1 MEVRVEGQMVEAGDS
16 VASVLQKAL
25 SGKKFKAA
33 VAARADNG
41 ALLDLS
47 APPPA
52 GCAELAPVYADSPEG
67 LQMIRHSTAHVMAA
81 AVKRLFPTAKV
92 TIGPSIDTGF
102 YYDFDVEK
110 PFSSEDFPAIE
121 AEMQRIA
128 DAREPFTC
136 KVLPKAEAVEVF
148 RNMGEVYKVELIES
162 IDADTVSLY
171 TCGDFTDLCRGPHVP
186 HTGFAKAAKLMSVA
200 GAYWRGD
207 EKNRML
213 SRIYGTAFADQKALD
228 AYLKQLEEAKRRD
241 HRKLGRELSLF
252 TFKEDVAPGMV
263 FWLPRGMMVRT
274 ILEDFW
280 RREHL
285 KRGYEIV
292 QGPQLLRVETWQK
305 SGHYDHYRENMYFT
319 QIEEDAYG
327 VKPMNCISHMLIYGN
342 ELHSYRDLPQRYF
355 ELGVVHRHE
364 KSGVLHGL
372 LRVRQ
377 FTQDDA
383 HILCAP
389 EQLEGEILEVIHLIR
404 DLMNLFGFQY
414 KVAVSTR
421 PESSIG
427 TDEAWEL
434 ATNALTKA
442 VEKAGLPYEINEGDG
457 AFYGPKIDVR
467 LLDCIG
473 REWQCSTIQVDFTLP
488 ERFDLTYVGQDG
500 EKHRPVMVHRAIMG
514 SLERFI
520 GILVE
525 NFAGALPTWLAP
537 EQARLLTV
545 TEAGD
550 EATLKMCEEL
560 KAMGIR
566 ATADTRNEKLG
577 FKVREAQ
584 LAKVPYILVVG
595 EKEVQAG
602 GANVRLRNGDNM
614 GLKSVAEI
622 AALIRTDAEE
632 PFKQGGMRYSFA

>member
-47 APPPA
+47 APLPA

-319 QIEEDAYG
+319 QIEEDTYG

-434 ATNALTKA
+434 ATNALTRA

>member
-47 APPPA
+47 APLPA

-171 TCGDFTDLCRGPHVP
+171 ACGDFTDLCRGPHVP

-319 QIEEDAYG
+319 QIEEDTYG

-434 ATNALTKA
+434 ATNALTRA